1 MNLLMTAPLYDN
13 RGNVRYIIGAQVDV
27 SGLIEDGRGL
37 DSFERT
43 LNDRSY
49 NQRDN
54 SDTGDTAKKKHLK
67 RLGEF
72 AQMLSLDES
81 SVLGQS
87 THSRTSS
94 IPDTESARG
103 SLKGGYGGA
112 KSQREPGR
120 RRILGNEDEE
130 MEGGKMWALSSSG
143 PSGKL
148 PGVYQNVTFPFTS
161 SLGGEVG

>member
-13 RGNVRYIIGAQVDV
+13 RGNIRYIIGAQVDV

-37 DSFERT
+37 DSFERA
-43 LNDRSY
+43 LNDRA
-49 NQRDN
+49 NKERDRD
-54 SDTGDTAKKKHLK
+54 SGEQLSKKSLK

-72 AQMLSLDES
+72 GQMLSIDES

-94 IPDTESARG
+94 LHESDSERG
-103 SLKGGYGGA
+103 SVRGGYMAGRP
-112 KSQREPGR
+112 QREPGR
-120 RRILGNEDEE
+120 RRMLGNEDEE
-130 MEGGKMWALSSSG
+130 MENPREWAISSSG

-148 PGVYQNVTFPFTS
+148 PGVYQNVSFAFTDRAH
-161 SLGGEVG
+161 